1 MDRHIGRHH
10 RPHLGLRDGLIA
22 DNEHADPSLPAPI
35 IILNHRSTFFAS
47 KLEMK
52 MLSPSL
58 PSMPWFRGNGHLP
71 MSTNQHVRNSA
82 WKITAG
88 GDEQQQALP
97 LRHRL
102 SFLTPDHGR

>member
-1 MDRHIGRHH
+1 
-10 RPHLGLRDGLIA
+10 
-22 DNEHADPSLPAPI
+22 
-35 IILNHRSTFFAS
+35 
-47 KLEMK
+47 
-52 MLSPSL
+52 
-58 PSMPWFRGNGHLP
+58 

-102 SFLTPDHGR
+102 SFLTPDCGR